1 MEGTL
6 LSRSVEVIRKLRE
19 LNVLGRDEI
28 VNYSSHNRENSTKRI
43 TNLTIMFREG
53 RKSNHSDIKT
63 TIQALVDEF
72 GKDVVIK
79 MLYNDRAVKETS
91 DDCYVDTLVCLIET
105 DE

>member
-28 VNYSSHNRENSTKRI
+28 VNYSSHKRENSTKRI

-63 TIQALVDEF
+63 TSQALVDEF

-79 MLYNDRAVKETS
+79 MFYNDRAVNETS
-91 DDCYVDTLVCLIET
+91 DDCRVDTLVCLIET